1 MAIDKKRQRLE
12 VIIERLVNGEEVS
25 LRDYK
30 NAMPTDEYGNYEQAV
45 DFRSMELSG
54 VFGYCA
60 NYEKWLK
67 KGIFEYNRAEGFWG
81 KNNKNYSKFHFQ
93 AQVYFENA
101 IEALREEFEINPN
114 IVLAYDR
121 GIELD
126 AGVNEGGGLDPSSM
140 PRLKTSKSHMSFDR
154 DNRKID
160 KRKLKIEA
168 AQRALADLINKEKT
182 QVLAVNESK
191 IDNSNEKDLTD
202 FQKMIIGEQ
211 GLKLRE
217 MRKKLFGSEGSGEK

>member
-1 MAIDKKRQRLE
+1 MTINKKRQRLE
-12 VIIERLVNGEEVS
+12 AILERLEKGEEVS

-30 NAMPTDEYGNYEQAV
+30 NAMPTDEYGSYEQAV
-45 DFRSMELSG
+45 DFRTMELSG

-60 NYEKWLK
+60 DYEKWLK
-67 KGIFEYNRAEGFWG
+67 KGIFEYNRAEGFYG
-81 KNNKNYSKFHFQ
+81 KNSKNYSKFHERAQDCFQ
-93 AQVYFENA
+93 HA
-101 IEALREEFEINPN
+101 IQSLREEFGRNPE

-121 GIELD
+121 GVELD
-126 AGVNEGGGLDPSSM
+126 AGVGGAGGLDPQSM

-168 AQRALADLINKEKT
+168 AQRALADLINNEKT
-182 QVLAVNESK
+182 QVLAVKESK
-191 IDNSNEKDLTD
+191 KDNSNEKDLTD

-217 MRKKLFGSEGSGEK
+217 MRKKLFVSEGSGEE